1 MTEGLLWLPLLLV
14 FVLLTALGW
23 LERRRQRLFREWAAG
38 AELAKL
44 DSCGAA
50 RLQDGQLSW
59 SRFEAGRWVRRN
71 PVSALLRA
79 SVAHALADREAAIA
93 WLLAPHLFTTRD
105 VHVHVDCG
113 PGAARGRTVVDR
125 WERSGA
131 RPNARLLETL
141 DAEGFFALLGESLA
155 ALP

>member
-50 RLQDGQLSW
+50 RLQDGLLSW
-59 SRFEAGRWVRRN
+59 SRFEAGRF
-71 PVSALLRA
+71 
-79 SVAHALADREAAIA
+79 EAVDDFAIKGLELVE
-93 WLLAPHLFTTRD
+93 LLALGSGEAPLTEESQ
-105 VHVHVDCG
+105 
-113 PGAARGRTVVDR
+113 GACRLRLVGGGIEKDLPFADAQR
-125 WERSGA
+125 
-131 RPNARLLETL
+131 ARLWIDELMARSRCEL
-141 DAEGFFALLGESLA
+141 
-155 ALP
+155 